1 MAAISKT
8 PSISQMID
16 FARCPANQNP
26 LAALKQRIALVH
38 PLAQAAG
45 LLMVRKM
52 FMECLP
58 VDSDAEIQPRL
69 ESEPEGVTANS

>member
-8 PSISQMID
+8 PSISQMIAL
-16 FARCPANQNP
+16 ARCPANPNP

-45 LLMVRKM
+45 LLMVLKM

-58 VDSDAEIQPRL
+58 GHGDAEIPR
-69 ESEPEGVTANS
+69 V